1 MDTPLLSKMVKELIL
16 ENDAVTLPGIGTF
29 VAELVGASFSDK
41 GYTIN
46 PPYRRLSFTQREGS
60 DTLLADIYASS
71 NDVPY
76 ESALQILTEFLAS
89 LKAELMTKK
98 SVQFPGLGRLRAT
111 RENNFFFI
119 ADEDL
124 DIYPDGFGLEP
135 ISLKTHEET
144 EEEVSAAVAGLAA
157 MLEEKD
163 STDKSWND
171 EKGQTGH
178 DGKEVATEE
187 KAEEPAEPVEEEKAP
202 EQPVAVT
209 KEDIQAMVA
218 EQVKQMMAGEEISRQ
233 ARNDSKAKAKKPM
246 RKGLKITLWVLL
258 ILVILAALLL
268 GAFFLA
274 AHFAPDWLD
283 TLLYTPEELEIL
295 HS

>member
-1 MDTPLLSKMVKELIL
+1 MDTPLLAKMVKELIL

-60 DTLLADIYASS
+60 DTLLAEIYATS
-71 NDVPY
+71 NNIPY
-76 ESALQILTEFLAS
+76 ESALQILTEFLGS
-89 LKAELMTKK
+89 LKAELMAKK

-157 MLEEKD
+157 MLDDKD
-163 STDKSWND
+163 STDKPWND
-171 EKGQTGH
+171 GEMVGH
-178 DGKEVATEE
+178 DGKESCHSEQSEE
-187 KAEEPAEPVEEEKAP
+187 SVTPEQPVQEKAP
-202 EQPVAVT
+202 EQPAAVT

-218 EQVKQMMAGEEISRQ
+218 EQVKQEISRQ
-233 ARNDSKAKAKKPM
+233 ARNDKKAAKVKKPM
-246 RKGLKITLWVLL
+246 RKGLKWTLRVLL
-258 ILVILAALLL
+258 ILVILAALLI

-283 TLLYTPEELEIL
+283 TLLYSPEELEIL
-295 HS
+295 RA

>member
-29 VAELVGASFSDK
+29 VAELVPSTFSDK

-46 PPYRRLSFTQREGS
+46 PPYRRLSFSQREGS
-60 DTLLADIYASS
+60 DTLLTDIYASS

-76 ESALQILTEFLAS
+76 ATAQQILSDFLQD
-89 LKAELMTKK
+89 LRKELMAKK
-98 SVQFPGLGRLRAT
+98 SVVFPELGRLRAT

-144 EEEVSAAVAGLAA
+144 PEEVSAAVAGLAE
-157 MLEEKD
+157 MLEE
-163 STDKSWND
+163 
-171 EKGQTGH
+171 EP
-178 DGKEVATEE
+178 VIPA
-187 KAEEPAEPVEEEKAP
+187 KAEIPVEESPAAAP
-202 EQPVAVT
+202 GLT
-209 KEDIQAMVA
+209 KEDVEAIVA
-218 EQVKQMMAGEEISRQ
+218 
-233 ARNDSKAKAKKPM
+233 ARVQELTASAQPKPRRKK
-246 RKGLKITLWVLL
+246 RVWLRIIL
-258 ILVILAALLL
+258 ILILLAALFF

-283 TLLYTPEELEIL
+283 TLLYTPEELEIIRA
-295 HS
+295 

>member
-16 ENDAVTLPGIGTF
+16 ENDTVTLPGIGTF

-233 ARNDSKAKAKKPM
+233 ARNDSKAKVKKPM

-258 ILVILAALLL
+258 LLVILAALLL

>member
-157 MLEEKD
+157 MLDERD
-163 STDKSWND
+163 YPDKPGN
-171 EKGQTGH
+171 
-178 DGKEVATEE
+178 DGKESCHSEQSEE
-187 KAEEPAEPVEEEKAP
+187 SVSPEQPVQEKAP

-233 ARNDSKAKAKKPM
+233 ARNDSKAKVKKPM

-258 ILVILAALLL
+258 LLVILAALLL

-283 TLLYTPEELEIL
+283 TILYTPEELEIL